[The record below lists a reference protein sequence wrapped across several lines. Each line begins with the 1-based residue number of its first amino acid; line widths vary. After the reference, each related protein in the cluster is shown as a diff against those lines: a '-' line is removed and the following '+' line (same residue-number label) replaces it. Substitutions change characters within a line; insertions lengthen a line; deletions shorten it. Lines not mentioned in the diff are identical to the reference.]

1 MNKLNNWRTTPAPLT
16 RGEFL
21 PVKLHASLRN
31 AAVLMAAFALM
42 LAVATRYT
50 EYSDT
55 GAQNSGPVVHRTL
68 ENKRQHI
75 EKTSFVWLVVLANL
89 VRLKPP
95 ATPQVAII
103 DAPIIKVLYG
113 EDLYNRPPPFLS

>member
-1 MNKLNNWRTTPAPLT
+1 MRPAQLT
-16 RGEFL
+16 HREFR
-21 PVKLHASLRN
+21 PAELHCSLRN
-31 AAVLMAAFALM
+31 AAVLMVAFALM

-55 GAQNSGPVVHRTL
+55 GTQISGPVVHRTL

-75 EKTSFVWLVVLANL
+75 EKTSLIWLFALADV

-95 ATPQVAII
+95 PTPQVAIV
-103 DAPIIKVLYG
+103 DAPVTKVLYG

>member
-1 MNKLNNWRTTPAPLT
+1 MNKLNDWRTRPAPLT
-16 RGEFL
+16 GEFL
-21 PVKLHASLRN
+21 PAKLHSSLRT

-42 LAVATRYT
+42 VAVATRYT
-50 EYSDT
+50 EYSNT
-55 GAQNSGPVVHRTL
+55 GALNSGSVVHRTL

-75 EKTSFVWLVVLANL
+75 EKTSFVWLIVLANL

-95 ATPQVAII
+95 ATPRVAII
-103 DAPIIKVLYG
+103 DAPIIKVLRG